1 MGSGGGSDGGVV
13 AFNIRDPQFKFDHRK
28 ILSTIC
34 TIKNRK
40 DENKEKEARNGPSL
54 KKPLQATTLP
64 YNPGTCISAP
74 TIFLLSS

>member
-13 AFNIRDPQFKFDHRK
+13 ASNIRDPLFKFDHRK

-40 DENKEKEARNGPSL
+40 DENDEKEARNGPSFGRT
-54 KKPLQATTLP
+54 LQATTYP
-64 YNPGTCISAP
+64 
-74 TIFLLSS
+74 